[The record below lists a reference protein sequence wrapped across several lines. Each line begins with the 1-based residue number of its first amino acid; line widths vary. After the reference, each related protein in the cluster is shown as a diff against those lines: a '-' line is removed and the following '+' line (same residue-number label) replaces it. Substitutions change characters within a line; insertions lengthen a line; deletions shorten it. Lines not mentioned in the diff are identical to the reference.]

1 MRRGPLTPGLA
12 ALALALLF
20 LAAAAPAQAY
30 DPREAF
36 RQGSIVVSPEVAY
49 GAQFDLEQKFGYTG
63 VDFAY
68 FGLRLGYL
76 PFDPV
81 LPGTPL
87 YGAYEIGLEPL
98 YQQYISPKQNY
109 FAGLGLTHRYH
120 FLGLGRFVPYA
131 EVAGFAG
138 YTNLKIF
145 EIRSSFTFMLYGGA
159 GASYFVSDR
168 TAIYAGYRYE
178 HVSNGNTDTPNR
190 GFENNVGVLGVS
202 FFFE

>member
-1 MRRGPLTPGLA
+1 MRRGPLSLGLA
-12 ALALALLF
+12 GLALLF
-20 LAAAAPAQAY
+20 LAAAPARAY
-30 DPREAF
+30 DPNETF
-36 RQGSIVVSPEVAY
+36 MQGSIVVSPEAAY
-49 GAQFDLEQKFGYTG
+49 GAQFDLEHKFGYTG

-76 PFDPV
+76 PFKPV
-81 LPGTPL
+81 LPDTPL

-120 FLGLGRFVPYA
+120 FLGLGRFVPYV
-131 EVAGFAG
+131 EGAGFAG

-145 EIRSSFTFMLYGGA
+145 EIRSSFTFMLYAGA

-168 TAIYAGYRYE
+168 AAIYAGYRYE
-178 HVSNGNTDTPNR
+178 HVSNGNTDVPNR